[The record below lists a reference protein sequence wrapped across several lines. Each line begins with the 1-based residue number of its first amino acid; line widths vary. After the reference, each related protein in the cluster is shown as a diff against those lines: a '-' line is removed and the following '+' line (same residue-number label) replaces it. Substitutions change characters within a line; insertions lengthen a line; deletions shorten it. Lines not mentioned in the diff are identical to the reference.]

1 MLGVYM
7 SSIVEVAKLAGVST
21 ATVSRVISGK
31 GYVSENTKNI
41 VNQVIEELGY
51 KPSKTASVLARRT
64 KHKIAVVFSQRI
76 IDLETKDS
84 DLFEGDG
91 FYSIV
96 YKGIKDRI
104 EKNGFHMD
112 VLVLEKRTKNRFD
125 EYDGFLLVG
134 GDFTKEDIEHY
145 KQLRKPFVLIDQH
158 LKGYPIDS
166 VVSNGYDGA
175 ISCIDYLIKK
185 GYQKIFHI
193 HGPLSHYGFKDRFD
207 GYVDGMQM
215 HGFYPRTFLCDD
227 INDDFNIIIPQIIKH
242 TGIPDCI
249 FAGNDNMAKKILR
262 YLISEGYQIPQDIAL
277 VGFDDML
284 FSSIIK
290 PALSTVKVYKYE
302 MGDLAVDRLRQL
314 LYQENIHPVKISLH
328 TTFTKRESCR

>member
-1 MLGVYM
+1 M

-21 ATVSRVISGK
+21 ATVSRVLSGK
-31 GYVSENTKNI
+31 GYVSDKTKKI

-51 KPSKTASVLARRT
+51 QPSKTASVLARRK
-64 KHKIAVVFSQRI
+64 KHRIGVVFSKRI
-76 IDLETKDS
+76 INFEKREEK
-84 DLFEGDG
+84 LFSGDG

-96 YKGIKDRI
+96 YKGIKDKA
-104 EKNGFHMD
+104 EKYGFKME
-112 VLVLEKRTKNRFD
+112 LFVLENLSTVNF
-125 EYDGFLLVG
+125 EECDGFLLVG
-134 GDFTKEDIEHY
+134 GDFTTDDIQQY
-145 KQLRKPFVLIDQH
+145 KQTKKPFVLIDQH
-158 LKGYPIDS
+158 LKGYSLDS

-175 ISCIDYLIKK
+175 ISCIDYLIEQGYKK
-185 GYQKIFHI
+185 IYHI

-215 HGFYPRTFLCDD
+215 HGFFPRTFLCDD

-249 FAGNDNMAKKILR
+249 FAGNDNMAKKILT
-262 YLISEGYQIPQDIAL
+262 YLLAEGYKVPDDIAV

-284 FSSIIK
+284 FSSILK

-314 LYQENIHPVKISLH
+314 LYDENIHPVKISLH
-328 TTFTKRESCR
+328 TTFIKRESCR